1 MASPNLQVAA
11 PSVANRRGWPAI
23 GRVPPRLT
31 EHAIQ
36 IQDDARQLLELYR
49 LPSAIRQ
56 ERPRRR
62 VPDLCWFDQEAR
74 PGDLRAIKLRGAP
87 SSYQGRGQEGSGA
100 CP

>member
-49 LPSAIRQ
+49 LPSGIWMRLVTNSAIAKTSSFVFD
-56 ERPRRR
+56 RRT
-62 VPDLCWFDQEAR
+62 
-74 PGDLRAIKLRGAP
+74 GAP
-87 SSYQGRGQEGSGA
+87 LSLASGSHLTSLTSI
-100 CP
+100 

>member
-11 PSVANRRGWPAI
+11 PSVANRCGWPAI

-36 IQDDARQLLELYR
+36 IQDDARQLLELCR

-62 VPDLCWFDQEAR
+62 VPGPMLVR
-74 PGDLRAIKLRGAP
+74 PG
-87 SSYQGRGQEGSGA
+87 SS
-100 CP
+100 P